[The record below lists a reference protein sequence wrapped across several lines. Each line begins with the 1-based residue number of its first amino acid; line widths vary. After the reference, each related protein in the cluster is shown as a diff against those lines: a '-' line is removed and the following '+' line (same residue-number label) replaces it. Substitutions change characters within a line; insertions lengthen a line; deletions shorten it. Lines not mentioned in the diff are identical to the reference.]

1 MGFRCQMKPKT
12 PSGAARFS
20 YINRTGKYA
29 RDKADLVHTA
39 DHNMPDFARKD
50 AMLFWEAADEHER
63 SNARIC
69 LEFELNLPT
78 ELKTL
83 EQKIECV
90 EKFINQLN
98 AKAGKFPT
106 SYAIHSDKDGQNP
119 HVHLMISE
127 RALDGIDRPAELFFK
142 RANTKKPELGGTK
155 KSLFFNRSSENVLW
169 TRAAWAEAC
178 NETLINSG
186 FNARFDSRTKA
197 AQRLEAIEMGD
208 IRKAV
213 RLSTLIEKHEGP
225 HVGGIRKR
233 LEAGRLTRDEVD
245 AEILEKLDSNDT
257 IKDFNRELKLFAAVA
272 EIEQLQAFLECEKPA
287 ERMAFIA
294 DLYTPKP
301 ASELDEQK
309 KDLEY
314 EHDFRAQLI
323 TDTCRDT
330 NSQGVYEHIQALHV
344 MQARRNNQ
352 ILQSIDSQRQACDFT
367 NIRNSVFT
375 PAQSS
380 CATPHS
386 SLLTLRGL
394 EAQFLSLALPELEK
408 ASSKAERDAFD
419 AELAELEEQLR
430 EAQRAAEHAELTL
443 DMAQCAFDDLKERRK
458 QLKAEI
464 DDSKPVGI
472 EKLLVAMGIVSDAS
486 EVLKSELAELQKR
499 MAQDAEDGKKL
510 GALSVELRTHADE
523 LLERVE
529 AVRLQQQSEQQPARE
544 NQAQAETTQA
554 PQSALDSFFE
564 SRGFNESLEA
574 PAQAQKAKQQRPTRG
589 PGL

>member
-142 RANTKKPELGGTK
+142 RANTKKTELGGTK

-272 EIEQLQAFLECEKPA
+272 EIDQLQAFLECEKPA

-294 DLYTPKP
+294 DLYTPTPTP
-301 ASELDEQK
+301 AAALDE
-309 KDLEY
+309 DLFDDYDREP
-314 EHDFRAQLI
+314 HRSTHAGTAHTGGVQQH
-323 TDTCRDT
+323 TDYLHVVQSRKNNQVLHSRIGGSKLCEVQRRKRSSF
-330 NSQGVYEHIQALHV
+330 SQGNSLRTAVQSFSGASSGAV
-344 MQARRNNQ
+344 RDARR
-352 ILQSIDSQRQACDFT
+352 AE
-367 NIRNSVFT
+367 
-375 PAQSS
+375 P
-380 CATPHS
+380 
-386 SLLTLRGL
+386 
-394 EAQFLSLALPELEK
+394 LSLPELEK
-408 ASSKAERDAFD
+408 AYSKADRDAFD
-419 AELAELEEQLR
+419 AELAEDFASQDLEQIKGRAEQLIKLIEEAEPRWFEKPLIKVGLLEDRTVVLRKKIPSLQKQMTETEKEVR
-430 EAQRAAEHAELTL
+430 ELSERASELRANADRLQSKLDVLRVGEPKPASTQSETVQADYAEYLE
-443 DMAQCAFDDLKERRK
+443 KI
-458 QLKAEI
+458 KAEI
-464 DDSKPVGI
+464 ADAKVESKRQ
-472 EKLLVAMGIVSDAS
+472 S
-486 EVLKSELAELQKR
+486 
-499 MAQDAEDGKKL
+499 
-510 GALSVELRTHADE
+510 
-523 LLERVE
+523 
-529 AVRLQQQSEQQPARE
+529 QQSQ
-544 NQAQAETTQA
+544 
-554 PQSALDSFFE
+554 DSE
-564 SRGFNESLEA
+564 SNCTN
-574 PAQAQKAKQQRPTRG
+574 PKRG
-589 PGL
+589 PRL